1 MGYCLFYFAFCIF
14 AFCPLLI
21 AYLIPFYFRAVQSLN
36 FPEYNFRLRPNAS
49 GQSSEIFDMVR
60 KKFVALTPE
69 EWVRQHLLHFLIEEK
84 KYPASLLA
92 VEKELSVAGI
102 KKRTDVVVYSRN
114 AEPLMIAE
122 CKSPDVALNQNV
134 FDQAARYNLPLNV
147 SYLFLTNGL
156 IHYCCRINPAEK
168 KYELVD
174 GVPEYEELVQSSKFK
189 V

>member
-1 MGYCLFYFAFCIF
+1 MQ
-14 AFCPLLI
+14 P
-21 AYLIPFYFRAVQSLN
+21 LN

-69 EWVRQHLLHFLIEEK
+69 EWVRQHLLNFLINEK

-102 KKRTDVVVYSRN
+102 KKRTDVVVYSRS

-134 FDQAARYNLPLNV
+134 FDQIARYNLPLNV
-147 SYLFLTNGL
+147 EWLLLTNGL
-156 IHYCCRINPAEK
+156 IHYCCRINKDEK
-168 KYELVD
+168 KYEMED
-174 GVPEYEELVQSSKFK
+174 EIPEYDKLILHHNSLS
-189 V
+189 

>member
-1 MGYCLFYFAFCIF
+1 M
-14 AFCPLLI
+14 
-21 AYLIPFYFRAVQSLN
+21 QSLN
-36 FPEYNFRLRPNAS
+36 FPEYSFRVRPNAS

-69 EWVRQHLLHFLIEEK
+69 EWVRQHLLNFLIEEK

-102 KKRTDVVVYSRN
+102 KKRTDVVVYSRS

-122 CKSPDVALNQNV
+122 CKSPEVALNQNV
-134 FDQAARYNLPLNV
+134 FDQIARYNLPLNV
-147 SYLFLTNGL
+147 SWLLLTNGL
-156 IHYCCRINPAEK
+156 VHYCCRMNASEK
-168 KYELVD
+168 KYEFEKEI
-174 GVPEYEELVQSSKFK
+174 PEYEKLVQGLGFR